1 MHEIQSQIEI
11 ASTAEQVWSILTD
24 FPAYP
29 AWNPFIRSVDGLVEK
44 GQRLTVSIQP
54 QGGRTMTFRPTV
66 LLATP
71 KVELRWLG
79 HLLFRGIFDGEH
91 YFHIDQSTAG
101 RVRFTQG
108 EKFSG
113 LIVGFAKASL
123 DRGTKAGFVAMN
135 EALKSRAEHGSTP

>member
-11 ASTAEQVWSILTD
+11 AASAERVWSILMD

-29 AWNPFIRSVDGLVEK
+29 AWNPFIRSITGVAEK
-44 GQRLTVSIQP
+44 GRRISISIQP
-54 QGGRTMTFRPTV
+54 PSSSAMTFRATI
-66 LLATP
+66 LQATP
-71 KVELRWLG
+71 QVELRWLG

-91 YFHIDQSTAG
+91 YFQIAPGAAG

-113 LIVGFAKASL
+113 LIVGLVKARL
-123 DRGTKAGFVAMN
+123 DQGTKAGFIAMN
-135 EALKSRAEHGSTP
+135 EALKSRAENGSEH